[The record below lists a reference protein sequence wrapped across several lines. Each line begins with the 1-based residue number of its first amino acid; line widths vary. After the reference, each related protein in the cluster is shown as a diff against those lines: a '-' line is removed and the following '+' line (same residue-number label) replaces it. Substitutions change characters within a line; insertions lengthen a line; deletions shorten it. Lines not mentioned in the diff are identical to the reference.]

1 MARWEPGTPE
11 RLQQAALELFA
22 SQGYEQTTAADIA
35 GSAGVTE
42 RTFFRHF
49 ADKREVLFHG
59 QEAFADAFVSAVR
72 DAPAGAAPFELVDA
86 ALRSGSA
93 FFTEERRAQAR
104 MRHALIDGNP
114 PLQERE
120 RHKMSALAATLAT
133 ALRERGVAE
142 PAATLAAESCTTVFG
157 IAFVQ
162 WIRPGERRSLADL
175 AARVLADLRSL
186 ATVT

>member
-35 GSAGVTE
+35 ASAGVTE

-49 ADKREVLFHG
+49 ADKREVLFRG
-59 QEAFADAFVSAVR
+59 QEAFADAFVSGVR
-72 DAPAGAAPFELVDA
+72 EAPEGAAPFDLVEA
-86 ALRSGSA
+86 ALRSSTA
-93 FFTEERRAQAR
+93 FFSDDRRGHSRKRQAV
-104 MRHALIDGNP
+104 IDSHP

-120 RHKMSALAATLAT
+120 RHKMSALSATLAA

-162 WIRPGERRSLADL
+162 WTRPGEKRSLADL
-175 AARVLADLRSL
+175 ALDVLADLRRL
-186 ATVT
+186 TTVT